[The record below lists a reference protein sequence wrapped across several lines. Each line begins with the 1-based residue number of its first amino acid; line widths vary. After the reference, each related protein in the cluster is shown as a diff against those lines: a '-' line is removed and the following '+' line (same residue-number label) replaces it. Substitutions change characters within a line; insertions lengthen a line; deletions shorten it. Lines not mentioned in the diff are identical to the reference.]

1 MMVEIASQ
9 TPLAMTGTKLTRNDK
24 TRITPE
30 MARVEEARRE
40 LAKRSYVDFRHYMAP
55 WYVDAPHNVCL
66 ARELEEVEKF
76 IASGGKEGNG
86 RLIVLMPPQ
95 YGKSNDGARLFPA
108 WVLGRNPNRRI
119 AITSYASSLSD
130 GHSGAVRNYV
140 QSQRY
145 QNVFGETST
154 VDTPVGVADDSASK
168 SDWDIAEPHRGGCVS
183 RGIGGGL
190 SGKGADLL
198 IIDDPTKDIEEARSD
213 VHQKKVLDWF
223 ESVAYQRLS
232 HGGAIVIIQTRWDPD
247 DLVGQLLKKMGSD
260 DPNAEQWKFV
270 FLPALALEADEY
282 PTTME
287 QFKEN
292 LLRGVCIP
300 IKSENPED
308 FPEEYRHLVFPKGDQ
323 LGRNPGEALWEWKY
337 SKLYIEKKKSNL
349 SAYVFSSLDQQL
361 PRAFSGGMFDE
372 SDIQIMATA
381 QVPPKLRWFAYV
393 DLALG
398 KNTRSDFNAVMP
410 VALSQEPPDFIGRDL
425 YREQALNKFLKNLKK
440 LMLDEVNK
448 GVTWGIESTA
458 FQTLIFEKFRGDPE
472 LAMMKILEITP
483 SESKEDRAEAV
494 SLRGKEKHLWLVK
507 GEWNRLAIRELTFFP
522 HGKHDDVVDTM
533 SGGLLMIAKYSKDK
547 HLESKIL

>member
-1 MMVEIASQ
+1 MIGAPL
-9 TPLAMTGTKLTRNDK
+9 TPSLSPAQERVNKPK
-24 TRITPE
+24 ITPE
-30 MARVEEARRE
+30 MARVEEAKRE
-40 LAKRSYVDFRHYMAP
+40 LAKRSYVDFRHYLAP
-55 WYVDAPHNVCL
+55 WYVDAPHNLCL
-66 ARELEEVEKF
+66 AKELEEVERF
-76 IASGGKEGNG
+76 IATGGKEGNG

-95 YGKSNDGARLFPA
+95 YGKSNDGARLFPG
-108 WVLGRNPNRRI
+108 WVLGRNPDKRT

-140 QSQRY
+140 QSQRF

-154 VDTPVGVADDSASK
+154 VDTPVNVADDSASK
-168 SDWDIAEPHRGGCVS
+168 SDWDIAQPHRGGCVS

-198 IIDDPTKDIEEARSD
+198 IIDDPTKDIEEARSE
-213 VHQKKVLDWF
+213 VHQRKVIDWF

-260 DPNAEQWKFV
+260 DPNAEQWRVV

-282 PTTME
+282 PKTIE
-287 QFKEN
+287 EFREN
-292 LLRGVCIP
+292 LLRGVYIP
-300 IKSENPED
+300 VMGDPEK
-308 FPEEYRHLVFPKGDQ
+308 FPEEFRHNVHPKGDQ

-337 SKLYIEKKKSNL
+337 SKAYIEKKKSNL
-349 SAYVFSSLDQQL
+349 SGYVFSSLDQQL

-372 SDIQIMATA
+372 CDIQKMKPTA
-381 QVPPKLRWFAYV
+381 VPLNLRWFAYV

-398 KNTRSDFNAVMP
+398 KNTRSDFNSVMLT
-410 VALSQEPPDFIGRDL
+410 ALSQEPPDFICKDL
-425 YREQALNKFLKNLKK
+425 YREQDLNKFLHNLKR
-440 LMLDEVNK
+440 LMLDAVNK

-472 LAMMKILEITP
+472 LAMVKILEIIP

-494 SLRGKEKHLWLVK
+494 SLRGKEKHLYLVE
-507 GEWNRLAIRELTFFP
+507 GEWNRIAIRELTFFP